1 MADAARRT
9 YRAEQRSY
17 DGPPN
22 GDSSDHLVHSDHD
35 APHAGPQSRYAR
47 GVVLSTG
54 VEQGRTV
61 SRLAL
66 ITAIITWLG
75 VISLFIFFA
84 FGGPFGFLNDVAN
97 GLVGLLSLALSWLW
111 VRNRR
116 SGWSTLAIALAALG
130 GIVMVIG
137 SLLIIFD
144 ITGWYLSGLVSTI
157 GSALIGIWLLI
168 ANRLHRRAPE
178 LPPGL
183 IKLGMTAGIFMI
195 IGWLAIP
202 GVIARIDVPQLAPW
216 YVSAGLGNWM
226 GTYLLYPA
234 WCLWLSR
241 RYGG

>member
-1 MADAARRT
+1 
-9 YRAEQRSY
+9 
-17 DGPPN
+17 
-22 GDSSDHLVHSDHD
+22 
-35 APHAGPQSRYAR
+35 
-47 GVVLSTG
+47 
-54 VEQGRTV
+54 
-61 SRLAL
+61 
-66 ITAIITWLG
+66 
-75 VISLFIFFA
+75 
-84 FGGPFGFLNDVAN
+84 
-97 GLVGLLSLALSWLW
+97 
-111 VRNRR
+111 
-116 SGWSTLAIALAALG
+116 
-130 GIVMVIG
+130 MVIG

-195 IGWLAIP
+195 IGWLDIP
-202 GVIARIDVPQLAPW
+202 CVIARIDVPQLAPW

-234 WCLWLSR
+234 WSLWLSR

>member
-1 MADAARRT
+1 
-9 YRAEQRSY
+9 
-17 DGPPN
+17 
-22 GDSSDHLVHSDHD
+22 
-35 APHAGPQSRYAR
+35 
-47 GVVLSTG
+47 
-54 VEQGRTV
+54 
-61 SRLAL
+61 
-66 ITAIITWLG
+66 
-75 VISLFIFFA
+75 
-84 FGGPFGFLNDVAN
+84 VAN

-130 GIVMVIG
+130 AIVMVMG

-144 ITGWYLSGLVSTI
+144 ITGWYLAGLVSSI

-168 ANRLHRRAPE
+168 ANRLHRRALE
-178 LPPGL
+178 LPRGL

-202 GVIARIDVPQLAPW
+202 GVIARIDDPQLAPW